1 MSKSLMSAGFGLVL
15 SALVDMA
22 RSTLMES
29 SPAHIGSVPGWR
41 TCDGH
46 TGSGCRTVG
55 PGPILSAE
63 TTIQP
68 STKGSK
74 MQNEDAGTAT
84 EPVGPI
90 KKKSIIE
97 QFTEEIA
104 MRSVLQERTI
114 ALHEYLTT
122 QPELVAK
129 LEELGADIY

>member
-1 MSKSLMSAGFGLVL
+1 
-15 SALVDMA
+15 
-22 RSTLMES
+22 
-29 SPAHIGSVPGWR
+29 
-41 TCDGH
+41 
-46 TGSGCRTVG
+46 
-55 PGPILSAE
+55 
-63 TTIQP
+63 
-68 STKGSK
+68 

-104 MRSVLQERTI
+104 VRSVLLERTI

-129 LEELGADIY
+129 LEELGADIYL